1 MNFFHKYRFPI
12 IVALFLLGALAYFSF
27 SAGKGIDRVPGGRY
41 VMELVGP
48 AQRGVTGVGQWF
60 NSIWRRYFAL
70 VQAAE
75 ENERLRKQL
84 AALGQRVVDRDE
96 LELANRRLNKLL
108 NFQKGLDYPMA
119 AAEVMGDD
127 PSGRFQTVIVNK
139 GSAAGVE
146 PLMPVVNAEG
156 VVGRVIWASPHYAKL
171 LLLIDANSAVD
182 VLVQRNRARGIVE
195 GGGGGVLRLKY
206 VIHTA
211 DVAVGDKL
219 ITSGAAGVFP
229 KGVLVGTVSA
239 VHKEK
244 DGAFQRV
251 EVSPAVDFGRLE
263 EVLIILHRR
272 NLDG

>member
-1 MNFFHKYRFPI
+1 MDFFRKYRFPI
-12 IVALFLLGALAYFSF
+12 IVGLFLLGALAYFSF
-27 SAGKGIDRVPGGRY
+27 SAGKGVERVPGGRY
-41 VMELVGP
+41 LLELAGP
-48 AQRGVTGVGQWF
+48 VQRGVSEVGLWF

-75 ENERLRKQL
+75 ENERLQKQL
-84 AALGQRVVDRDE
+84 ASLGQRVVDRDE
-96 LELANRRLNKLL
+96 LELANRRLKKLL
-108 NFQKGLDYPMA
+108 NFKKTLDYPMA
-119 AAEVMGDD
+119 AAEVVGAD
-127 PSGRFQTVIVNK
+127 PSGRFHTVIINK
-139 GSAAGVE
+139 GSGNGVE
-146 PLMPVVNAEG
+146 PLMPVVNASG

-195 GGGGGVLRLKY
+195 GSSGGVLRLKY
-206 VIHTA
+206 VLHTA
-211 DVAVGDKL
+211 DVAAGDKL

-251 EVSPAVDFGRLE
+251 EVAPAVDFDRLE
-263 EVLIILHRR
+263 EVLVILHRR
-272 NLDG
+272 NLDE